1 MNNGIGKD
9 KKNKKN
15 KKNNIYYSLK
25 FIIIG
30 DAFVGKTNIINVF
43 KNGEFSKE
51 YKMTISMSFL
61 SCNVKIYDKI
71 FHLNLWD
78 TAGSEKYKSIT
89 RGYYNNSTCAI
100 VVYDISKKKSF
111 DSVREWI
118 EECKYYT
125 NDKIHLVL
133 VGNKQDLNEE
143 RKVSY
148 IEGKSLAD
156 EYGMVFFESSAL
168 TGYNINEIF
177 YDSCRQI
184 NEKIE
189 KNFYDLEDPSN
200 LIKINKI
207 LNGITINK
215 EIENP
220 FSGNQILDDISF
232 SSEKK
237 EKKKCDC

>member
-30 DAFVGKTNIINVF
+30 DALVGKTNIINVF
-43 KNGEFSKE
+43 KNGEFYNE
-51 YKMTISMSFL
+51 YKLSIGMDFL

-71 FHLNLWD
+71 FQLNLWD
-78 TAGSEKYKSIT
+78 TAGSESYRSIT
-89 RGYYNNSTCAI
+89 KGYYNNSTCAI
-100 VVYDISKKKSF
+100 VVYDISEKKSF
-111 DSVREWI
+111 DSVRGWI
-118 EECKYYT
+118 NECKNYT

-133 VGNKQDLNEE
+133 VGNKQDLNERRE
-143 RKVSY
+143 VSY
-148 IEGKSLAD
+148 IEGKALAD

-189 KNFYDLEDPSN
+189 KNFYDLEDSSD

-207 LNGITINK
+207 ITGITINK

-220 FSGNQILDDISF
+220 FSGNQILGNISF
-232 SSEKK
+232 SSKK
-237 EKKKCDC
+237 NGKKKCDC